1 VKKYFQGGKGVF
13 DNASLAFTSRDE
25 KGGYML
31 SEHHDI
37 DHEFPE
43 FHNKL
48 EALAIVDTEFAEK
61 VARHDSLD
69 NEIRELEERGQ
80 PIADE
85 IIEAMKFERAELKD
99 EIYARLRQI

>member
-1 VKKYFQGGKGVF
+1 
-13 DNASLAFTSRDE
+13 
-25 KGGYML
+25 ML

-43 FHNKL
+43 FHERL
-48 EALAIVDTEFAEK
+48 EALTAADQAFAEQVK
-61 VARHDSLD
+61 EHDQLD

-85 IIEAMKFERAELKD
+85 TIEAMKLRRAQMKD
-99 EIYARLRQI
+99 EIYARLRDQG

>member
-1 VKKYFQGGKGVF
+1 
-13 DNASLAFTSRDE
+13 
-25 KGGYML
+25 ML

-43 FHNKL
+43 YHQRL
-48 EALAIVDTEFAEK
+48 EALMARDPEFAAQVK
-61 VARHDSLD
+61 AHDQLD

-85 IIEAMKFERAELKD
+85 NIEAMKLQRAQMKD
-99 EIYARLRQI
+99 AIYARLRDEG

>member
-1 VKKYFQGGKGVF
+1 
-13 DNASLAFTSRDE
+13 
-25 KGGYML
+25 ML

-43 FHNKL
+43 FHKKL
-48 EALAIVDTEFAEK
+48 EALSAADTEFAELVK
-61 VARHDSLD
+61 KHDTLD

-85 IIEAMKFERAELKD
+85 SIEAMKYKRTDLKD
-99 EIYARLRQI
+99 KIYARLRQA

>member
-1 VKKYFQGGKGVF
+1 
-13 DNASLAFTSRDE
+13 
-25 KGGYML
+25 ML

-43 FHNKL
+43 FHKKL
-48 EALAIVDTEFAEK
+48 EALSAADAEFAGLVK
-61 VARHDSLD
+61 KHDTLD

-85 IIEAMKFERAELKD
+85 SIEAMKYKRTELKD
-99 EIYARLRQI
+99 KIYARLRQA